1 MHDALEPRLPHPPPR
16 QLIVHERGPYFLTL
30 VPVRVEHAKQRRP
43 RARRRRPLVVL
54 RAHAS
59 RRRSVRPVRP
69 DALDALDHRV
79 TAPVFLALDDALDGR
94 VIARVVARARPRHR
108 VVAPPAVVPARARR
122 RRRRRRRRQSRALST
137 LAVLPRRSGRRRRR
151 RRRRHFRARASAE
164 PPATDAI
171 DATPPRAARAC
182 AEGRRRR

>member
-54 RAHAS
+54 RVMRPDVDPYAPYAPTRSTRSIIAS
-59 RRRSVRPVRP
+59 PRPSSSRSTTRSTVASSLASSRARVPATESSPLPPSSPRARVGAGDGGGGAGRARFRRSRFFSPLWTSSP
-69 DALDALDHRV
+69 SSSAA
-79 TAPVFLALDDALDGR
+79 
-94 VIARVVARARPRHR
+94 
-108 VVAPPAVVPARARR
+108 
-122 RRRRRRRRQSRALST
+122 S
-137 LAVLPRRSGRRRRR
+137 
-151 RRRRHFRARASAE
+151 FRARASAE